1 MKSRIEHITRQ
12 RKISNIPIFS
22 EGVSKD
28 KMIIVGALTLDIV
41 IEEFVEHIS
50 NSNLH
55 SNLHK
60 YANILLLLNHPI
72 LSHCRDKIVSRWN
85 IFNCNL
91 VQMRNKQRGNNI
103 ILQRISC
110 HT

>member
-1 MKSRIEHITRQ
+1 MKSRLEHITRQ
-12 RKISNIPIFS
+12 RKFSNIPIFS

-55 SNLHK
+55 KYK

-91 VQMRNKQRGNNI
+91 VQMRNKKRGNEI
-103 ILQRISC
+103 ILQRFSC